1 MAFEQCIASIKD
13 ALDDG
18 RTRPKTFWDGL
29 EKDVE
34 RLYKKHKNLNAP
46 NITEAV
52 LDDIAKQVEA
62 LEIANKIKER
72 NTALNTR
79 KKIEQINYVRTVWGD
94 RPVDGLRALLRSTA
108 IARTGAGNSVIRGQA
123 ARADFLVISLYTN
136 LSKNNLFK
144 LFASGEFDV
153 DIHRAMWKLDAEDG
167 DFGNIRPEA
176 VEMAREIRKINE
188 YARQQANKHGAAIG
202 RLDGFVTT
210 RATDSLKV
218 KQNADGWLQFM
229 EENLDFERTLA
240 DVDPDLR
247 VKKLQEMRTEFMA
260 NKHIKLDAPQTTS
273 ALTGFGSIGKSLSHE
288 RVLHFKTPEAEAK
301 YAVDFGTG
309 NLAKSVMFHL
319 ERLGADTAIMEHL
332 GPNAKANFDA
342 IHLELMKDAKKA
354 NDDPLINELG
364 KYKIYVDRELWPHIS
379 GSSRGIEN
387 QLAAQASSFVA
398 GIQQMASLGQAMLSM
413 FSDIGITAAAV
424 NYNGRTFLGG
434 IAEATSSLLKGTPTG
449 ERLDILTS
457 LGVLADG
464 IKGSVIGRFT
474 SGDMLPGQFASSI
487 QTFFKYTGIQAWPD
501 RIRNGY
507 ALGLSNWLASNT
519 RHAFADLPL
528 EVKRT
533 LRMGG
538 FDELTWDNVMR
549 QSTREA
555 GGKQFF
561 VPEALDG
568 IDDAAFAAVLKAQ
581 NVKPTKGRITALREE
596 LAEKTRSMF
605 QDNIINAVVEG
616 DAQTRAA
623 LVGGAGQGSWSRVIR
638 GHVTMFKTFP
648 IAVIEKPVARFLKGM
663 DESGKMTTSG
673 FIGLTKMLVTMTGLG
688 YISMT
693 AKDLVNNKTPRD
705 PNDVRTWMAAFTQ
718 GGGAGLYGDFL
729 FGEANRFGGGII
741 STLAGP
747 TAGDISKLHD
757 LYNRVRDGDDAAGK
771 AFKFLVSNTPGNN
784 VFYLKGLLDYMIVH
798 QIQESLNPGYL
809 RRMERR
815 LERENEQHHFFPPS
829 QR

>member
-1 MAFEQCIASIKD
+1 MAFEQCLAQIRD
-13 ALDDG
+13 TLDDG
-18 RTRPKTFWDGL
+18 RTRPASFWKNL

-34 RLYKKHKNLNAP
+34 RLYKKHRNLNASD
-46 NITEAV
+46 ITGAV
-52 LDDIAKQVEA
+52 LDDIGQQAEA
-62 LEIANKIKER
+62 LAIANKIKER

-79 KKIEQINYVRTVWGD
+79 KKIEQVNYIRTIWGD
-94 RPVDGLRALLRSTA
+94 RPVDGLRAILRSSP
-108 IARTGAGNSVIRGQA
+108 ISRFGSGNSVIRGQA
-123 ARADFLVISLYTN
+123 GRADFLVGSLYTN
-136 LSKNNLFK
+136 LAEKRLFK
-144 LFASGEFDV
+144 LFVSGEFDV
-153 DIHRAMWKLDAEDG
+153 DIHRAMWKLDAKDN
-167 DFGNIRPEA
+167 DFGNIRAKAIDIAKE
-176 VEMAREIRKINE
+176 VRKINE
-188 YARQQANKHGAAIG
+188 FARQQANTHGAAIG

-218 KQNADGWLQFM
+218 KQRADGWLQFM

-260 NKHIKLDAPQTTS
+260 NKHIRFDTPNTTS
-273 ALTGFGSIGKSLSHE
+273 ALTGFGNVGKSLSHE

-301 YAVDFGTG
+301 YAVDFGSG

-319 ERLGADTAIMEHL
+319 ERMGADTAIMEHL
-332 GPNAKANFDA
+332 GPNAKANLDA
-342 IHLELMKDAKKA
+342 VHLELMKDAKAAQDHKLL
-354 NDDPLINELG
+354 DDL
-364 KYKIYVDRELWPHIS
+364 KDYKRFVDRDLWPQIS
-379 GSSRGIEN
+379 GEARGIEN
-387 QLAAQASSFVA
+387 QIAARVSSTVA
-398 GIQQMASLGQAMLSM
+398 GVQQMSSLGQAMLSM
-413 FSDIGITAAAV
+413 FSDLAISASEV
-424 NYNGRTFLGG
+424 NYQGRSFLGG
-434 IAEATSSLLKGTPTG
+434 MAEATNSLLKGVPEG
-449 ERLDILTS
+449 EMRDIQTS

-464 IKGSVIGRFT
+464 IKGSVIGRWT
-474 SGDMLPGQFASSI
+474 SGDMMPGQFASMV
-487 QTFFKYTGIQAWPD
+487 QKFFKYTGIQAWPD
-501 RIRNGY
+501 KVRYGFSESM
-507 ALGLSNWLASNT
+507 SNWLGSNT
-519 RHAFADLPL
+519 RHRYAELPD
-528 EVKRT
+528 EVKR
-533 LRMGG
+533 L
-538 FDELTWDNVMR
+538 L
-549 QSTREA
+549 
-555 GGKQFF
+555 
-561 VPEALDG
+561 
-568 IDDAAFAAVLKAQ
+568 
-581 NVKPTKGRITALREE
+581 
-596 LAEKTRSMF
+596 
-605 QDNIINAVVEG
+605 EG

-648 IAVIEKPVARFLKGM
+648 VAVIEKPVARFIKGM

-673 FIGLTKMLVTMTGLG
+673 FIGLSKMLVTMTGLG

-705 PNDVRTWMAAFTQ
+705 PNDKRTWMAAFTQ

-747 TAGDISKLHD
+747 AAGDISRLHD
-757 LYNRVRDGDDAAGK
+757 IYNRVRDGDDAAGR
-771 AFKFLVSNTPGNN
+771 AFKFFVSNTPGNN